1 MLGYQNKNELLNTH
15 PSQLSPSIQADGRCS
30 FEKANKMI
38 ANAFALGSHRFEWNH
53 KRYNGEVF
61 PVEVLLTV
69 VPFGGKRL
77 LNVVWRDIT
86 ERKKAE
92 SLLRLTSRVFSDTH
106 EGVIITDSQANIV
119 DVNPAFS
126 NITGYSREEAIG
138 QTPRIL
144 RSGKQSQDF
153 FGDMWSNINEHDYW
167 NGEIWNCKKDGKLYA
182 ELLTISTLRN
192 TNKEIENYVGVF
204 TDITESKKQQERLK
218 KMAHYDDLTGLPNR
232 TLFSDRF
239 TQAIAHSKRT
249 ESQLA
254 ICFLDLDHFKP
265 INDTYGHEVG
275 DQFLIQVAKRIK
287 DCIRGEDTVARQGGD
302 EFTLLLRDIKSY
314 AQCEETLRRIQQS
327 IAQPYLINDITHNI
341 TASLGVTLYP
351 SDDSDI
357 DTLIRHADHAM
368 YQSKQSGRNRYHL
381 FSTLQDQL
389 DVHKYCQLDE
399 IEQAL
404 AKNEFS
410 LYYQPK
416 VNMLTGEVFG
426 AEALIRWIHPKN
438 GLIPP
443 LEFLPII
450 EGTELEVKIGDW
462 VINEALKQLDYWQQQ
477 GIEIEVSV
485 NISSHHLQSN
495 NFTTQLNDALAKYPA
510 VESHFLQLE
519 ILESSALGD
528 LDTIR
533 NIIKHCQ
540 YQLGINVAL
549 DDFGT
554 GYSSLTHLRSLPINI
569 IKIDQSFVR
578 DMLEDPNDTNIIDGI
593 IGLTNSFNRKVI
605 AEGVE
610 TTDQG
615 LMLLIM
621 GCKKAQGYGI
631 AKPMPAFELPGWLKN
646 YSPNQEW
653 RNSAK
658 KTYTLQEKK
667 VALLKLTLKV
677 SAH

>member
-1 MLGYQNKNELLNTH
+1 M
-15 PSQLSPSIQADGRCS
+15 
-30 FEKANKMI
+30 
-38 ANAFALGSHRFEWNH
+38 
-53 KRYNGEVF
+53 
-61 PVEVLLTV
+61 
-69 VPFGGKRL
+69 
-77 LNVVWRDIT
+77 
-86 ERKKAE
+86 
-92 SLLRLTSRVFSDTH
+92 
-106 EGVIITDSQANIV
+106 
-119 DVNPAFS
+119 
-126 NITGYSREEAIG
+126 
-138 QTPRIL
+138 
-144 RSGKQSQDF
+144 
-153 FGDMWSNINEHDYW
+153 
-167 NGEIWNCKKDGKLYA
+167 
-182 ELLTISTLRN
+182 
-192 TNKEIENYVGVF
+192 
-204 TDITESKKQQERLK
+204 
-218 KMAHYDDLTGLPNR
+218 
-232 TLFSDRF
+232 
-239 TQAIAHSKRT
+239 
-249 ESQLA
+249 
-254 ICFLDLDHFKP
+254 
-265 INDTYGHEVG
+265 
-275 DQFLIQVAKRIK
+275 
-287 DCIRGEDTVARQGGD
+287 
-302 EFTLLLRDIKSY
+302 LRDIKSY

-540 YQLGINVAL
+540 YQLGIM
-549 DDFGT
+549 
-554 GYSSLTHLRSLPINI
+554 LPWMILVLAI
-569 IKIDQSFVR
+569 
-578 DMLEDPNDTNIIDGI
+578 L
-593 IGLTNSFNRKVI
+593 
-605 AEGVE
+605 
-610 TTDQG
+610 
-615 LMLLIM
+615 
-621 GCKKAQGYGI
+621 
-631 AKPMPAFELPGWLKN
+631 
-646 YSPNQEW
+646 
-653 RNSAK
+653 
-658 KTYTLQEKK
+658 
-667 VALLKLTLKV
+667 
-677 SAH
+677 H